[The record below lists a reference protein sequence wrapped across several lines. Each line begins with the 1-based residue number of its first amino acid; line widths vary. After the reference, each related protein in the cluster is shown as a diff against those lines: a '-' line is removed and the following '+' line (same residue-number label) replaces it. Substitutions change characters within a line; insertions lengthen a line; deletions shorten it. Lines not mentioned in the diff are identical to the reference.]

1 MFVFG
6 ESKAHNSIVHK
17 NGSQPSG
24 GEFSRSININDQ
36 KLYIYIYM
44 CVYVKNAICVVFL
57 HLESSFE
64 QHK

>member
-36 KLYIYIYM
+36 KLYM

>member
-36 KLYIYIYM
+36 KLYI
-44 CVYVKNAICVVFL
+44 CVCM
-57 HLESSFE
+57 
-64 QHK
+64 

>member
-24 GEFSRSININDQ
+24 GEFSHSININDQ
-36 KLYIYIYM
+36 KLYIYIYVCVCKKCHM
-44 CVYVKNAICVVFL
+44 CGIFTLRVKF
-57 HLESSFE
+57 
-64 QHK
+64 